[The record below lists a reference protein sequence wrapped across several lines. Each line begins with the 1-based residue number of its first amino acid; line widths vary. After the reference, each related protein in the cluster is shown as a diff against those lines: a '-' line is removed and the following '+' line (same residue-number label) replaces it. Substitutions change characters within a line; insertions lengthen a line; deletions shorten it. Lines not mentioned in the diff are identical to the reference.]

1 MRCYNYSLLAAAA
14 ETGEEFDIDKVR
26 ASSHLSNFIFR
37 NCISMSVRCDGK
49 VDCQDTSDEMEC
61 NVLNMKHGSYNK
73 DISPPTLTDQGLL
86 DIDVSFIMDTILK
99 VDEIDEVQQKSILN

>member
-1 MRCYNYSLLAAAA
+1 
-14 ETGEEFDIDKVR
+14 
-26 ASSHLSNFIFR
+26 
-37 NCISMSVRCDGK
+37 MSVRCDGK
-49 VDCQDTSDEMEC
+49 VDCQDTSDEMDC

-99 VDEIDEVQQKSILN
+99 VDEIDEVQQKLILIWKGRN

>member
-1 MRCYNYSLLAAAA
+1 
-14 ETGEEFDIDKVR
+14 
-26 ASSHLSNFIFR
+26 
-37 NCISMSVRCDGK
+37 MSVRCDGK

-99 VDEIDEVQQKSILN
+99 VDEIDEVQQKSILNWQGRNEARRIKTLKKIIFSTSAFLWVS

>member
-1 MRCYNYSLLAAAA
+1 
-14 ETGEEFDIDKVR
+14 
-26 ASSHLSNFIFR
+26 
-37 NCISMSVRCDGK
+37 MSVRCDGK

-99 VDEIDEVQQKSILN
+99 VDEIDEVQQKSILNWQGRNEARRIKTLKKIIFSAFLWVS